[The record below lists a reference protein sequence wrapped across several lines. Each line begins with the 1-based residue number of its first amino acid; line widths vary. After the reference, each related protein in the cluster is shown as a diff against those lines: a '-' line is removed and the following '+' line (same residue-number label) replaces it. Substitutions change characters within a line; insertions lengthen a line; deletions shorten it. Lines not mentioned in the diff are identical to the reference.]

1 MTLLSM
7 WLLSMEW
14 LKDVLAAKIFLGN
27 DFPTVSNYYRP
38 TEVGATSMRK
48 EMLPALIQNIT

>member
-1 MTLLSM
+1 M